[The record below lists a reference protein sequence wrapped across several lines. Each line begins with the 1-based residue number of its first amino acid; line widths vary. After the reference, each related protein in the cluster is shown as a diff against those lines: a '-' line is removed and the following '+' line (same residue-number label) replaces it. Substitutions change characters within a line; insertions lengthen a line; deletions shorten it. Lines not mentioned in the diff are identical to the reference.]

1 LPLSL
6 RHIGIRADDFNL
18 VPEFLNQRPGE
29 RRGGYKGSKP
39 RSKCHPRDRC
49 FEPAVFPRP
58 MDALEAHRV
67 RPYTGSMHVHAHGAG
82 GPTRVL
88 KISLAVTLGYIVLL
102 VVAGMR
108 AHSLALLSEAGHNLS
123 DFLALLLSLVAV
135 YFQTRPANSTKTY
148 GYHRAGVLA
157 ALVNATSLVA
167 VSFFIFYEAFRRLQ
181 HPEHVQATV
190 MMWVAAAGVV
200 MNGVIALLLYRSS
213 RGFGGDVN
221 IRSALLH
228 EVGDTLSTAAVI
240 AGGWAILVTRNYWI
254 DSALS
259 FGIAV
264 LILWSG
270 FGIVRETLNILLE
283 GTPRG
288 MKLEKIESAIRSV
301 GGVNDV
307 HDLHVWSIGSETH
320 ALSCHISIA
329 DIPPSVSERIL
340 RDVKDRLLHDFRIDH
355 TTIQFEH
362 AICEVAHG
370 CVIPVSESEEH
381 HHHHSH

>member
-1 LPLSL
+1 
-6 RHIGIRADDFNL
+6 
-18 VPEFLNQRPGE
+18 
-29 RRGGYKGSKP
+29 
-39 RSKCHPRDRC
+39 
-49 FEPAVFPRP
+49 
-58 MDALEAHRV
+58 
-67 RPYTGSMHVHAHGAG
+67 MHVHVHREG

-88 KISLAVTLGYIVLL
+88 KVSLAVTLAYIVLL
-102 VVAGMR
+102 VVAGIR

-123 DFLALLLSLVAV
+123 DFLALLLSLVAL
-135 YFQTRPANSTKTY
+135 YFQSRPASSTKTY

-181 HPEHVQATV
+181 HPEPVQAAV
-190 MMWVAAAGVV
+190 MMWVAAAGVM
-200 MNGVIALLLYRSS
+200 MNGVIALLLYRSVGHS
-213 RGFGGDVN
+213 AGRSGGDLN
-221 IRSALLH
+221 TRSALLH

-240 AGGWAILVTRNYWI
+240 AGGWAILATGDNWI

-259 FGIAV
+259 IGIGV

-288 MKLEKIESAIRSV
+288 VKLESVEIAIRSID
-301 GGVNDV
+301 GVNDV
-307 HDLHVWSIGSETH
+307 HDLHCWSIGSETR
-320 ALSCHISIA
+320 ALSCHIAIA

-340 RDVKDRLLHDFRIDH
+340 RDVKERLHRDFRISH

-362 AICEVAHG
+362 AVCEVAHG
-370 CVIPVSESEEH
+370 CVIPVALSEEQ
-381 HHHHSH
+381 HHHSQ

>member
-1 LPLSL
+1 M
-6 RHIGIRADDFNL
+6 H
-18 VPEFLNQRPGE
+18 
-29 RRGGYKGSKP
+29 
-39 RSKCHPRDRC
+39 
-49 FEPAVFPRP
+49 
-58 MDALEAHRV
+58 AHV
-67 RPYTGSMHVHAHGAG
+67 HGAG
-82 GPTRVL
+82 SPKRVL
-88 KISLAVTLGYIVLL
+88 KISLGVTLAYIALL
-102 VVAGMR
+102 VVSGIR

-135 YFQTRPANSTKTY
+135 YLQSRPASATKTY

-157 ALVNATSLVA
+157 ALVNAVSLVA
-167 VSFFIFYEAFRRLQ
+167 VAFFIFYEAFRRLQ
-181 HPEHVQATV
+181 HPEHVQASV

-200 MNGVIALLLYRSS
+200 MNGLIALMLYRSS
-213 RGFGGDVN
+213 GHGGHDVN

-240 AGGWAILVTRNYWI
+240 AGGWAILITGNSWI

-259 FGIAV
+259 IGIGV

-288 MKLEKIESAIRSV
+288 VKLELVATAIRSIE
-301 GGVNDV
+301 GVNDV
-307 HDLHVWSIGSETH
+307 HDLHCWSIGSETR

-340 RDVKDRLLHDFRIDH
+340 RDVKDCLHHDFRIDH

-362 AICEVAHG
+362 LECEVAHG
-370 CVIPVSESEEH
+370 CVIPVAESAE

>member
-1 LPLSL
+1 
-6 RHIGIRADDFNL
+6 
-18 VPEFLNQRPGE
+18 
-29 RRGGYKGSKP
+29 
-39 RSKCHPRDRC
+39 
-49 FEPAVFPRP
+49 
-58 MDALEAHRV
+58 
-67 RPYTGSMHVHAHGAG
+67 MHVHAHGAG
-82 GPTRVL
+82 GPSRVL
-88 KISLAVTLGYIVLL
+88 KISLGVTLAYIVLL
-102 VVAGMR
+102 VVAGIR

-123 DFLALLLSLVAV
+123 DFLALALSLVAV
-135 YFQTRPANSTKTY
+135 YFQSRPANSTKTY
-148 GYHRAGVLA
+148 GYQRAGVLA

-181 HPEHVQATV
+181 HPEHVHASV
-190 MMWVAAAGVV
+190 MMWVAGAGVV
-200 MNGVIALLLYRSS
+200 MNGAIALLLYRSS
-213 RGFGGDVN
+213 GHGGDVN

-240 AGGWAILVTRNYWI
+240 AGGWAILVTGNYWI

-259 FGIAV
+259 FGIGA

-288 MKLEKIESAIRSV
+288 MKLEKIASVIRSV
-301 GGVNDV
+301 EGVNDV

-340 RDVKDRLLHDFRIDH
+340 RDVKECLHHDFRIDH

-362 AICEVAHG
+362 VVCEVAHG
-370 CVIPVSESEEH
+370 CVMPVSESEA